1 MLSWREASGR
11 KSAGDSPV
19 IHFVLLRQ
27 EDFVLLVGHETFLC
41 ESNDKLS
48 KAGVCF
54 SAEGSFQD
62 EMHG

>member
-54 SAEGSFQD
+54 SAE
-62 EMHG
+62 